1 MLPTRLTDRY
11 LSVLSRRWPGLAAE
25 SNDLTYQRLQ
35 SLTSVVTYIRQDNS
49 LTLSLRVPNEV
60 CRYRAE
66 TFETKEPETLR
77 WIDQFGG
84 EGAFYDIGANVGL
97 YSLYYAQTKP
107 GRVYAFEPSAL
118 NLRLLSL
125 NISDNHL
132 ASRIVIVPN
141 PLTET
146 SEIAS
151 FRLSMLDEGGSMSTF
166 GQDFGHDGSPI
177 KSVLE
182 YDTIAMSLDFMLT
195 SGLLS
200 EPPSLIKI
208 DVDGIEHLILRGA
221 QTVLA
226 SQSLR
231 SILIEVNEDFRE
243 LCQEVCRIL
252 EAAGFRM
259 MEREHSGMFEHGA
272 FSRTFNQVWVRP
284 IDHGEYAPDNLGKA

>member
-35 SLTSVVTYIRQDNS
+35 SLTSVVTYSRQGKS
-49 LTLSLRVPNEV
+49 YTLSLRVPNEV

-107 GRVYAFEPSAL
+107 GRVYAFEPSAF

-132 ASRIVIVPN
+132 ASRIVIVPS
-141 PLTET
+141 PLTERNG
-146 SEIAS
+146 IAS
-151 FRLSMLDEGGSMSTF
+151 FQLAMLDEGGSMSTF
-166 GQDFGHDGSPI
+166 GQDFGHDGSPP

-182 YDTIAMSLDFMLT
+182 YDTIGMSLDFMLT

-221 QTVLA
+221 REALNTP
-226 SQSLR
+226 SLR
-231 SILIEVNEDFRE
+231 SVLIEVNEDFHD
-243 LCQEVCRIL
+243 LAQEVCRIL

-259 MEREHSGMFEHGA
+259 MEREHADMFDQGD
-272 FSRTFNQVWVRP
+272 FSRTFNQVWMRV
-284 IDHGEYAPDNLGKA
+284 